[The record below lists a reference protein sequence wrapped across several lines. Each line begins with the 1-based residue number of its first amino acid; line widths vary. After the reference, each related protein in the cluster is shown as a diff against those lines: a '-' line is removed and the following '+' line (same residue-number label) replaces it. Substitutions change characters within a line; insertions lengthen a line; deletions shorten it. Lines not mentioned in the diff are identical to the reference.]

1 MTVKNNN
8 QLIEIMTLLMLVNI
22 QSRRFGVLSIDLIID
37 QVKEPILKKQF
48 EILVNGRDDRNIRD
62 NLSVE
67 IGSSDNYQNLVVEG
81 VCMLASWANNFCI
94 SLMQEKFNIYL
105 STEDQIKLE
114 VTTKE
119 VLGDWK
125 DHSETIEGGNQ
136 VIIEH
141 LQRYEKWIN
150 Y

>member
-1 MTVKNNN
+1 MTVKNNA
-8 QLIEIMTLLMLVNI
+8 QLIEKMTLLILVNT
-22 QSRRFGVLSIDLIID
+22 QCLQCGVLSIDLIID
-37 QVKEPILKKQF
+37 QVKEPLLKKGLQMF
-48 EILVNGRDDRNIRD
+48 VNGRDDRNIRD
-62 NLSVE
+62 TLSVE

-94 SLMQEKFNIYL
+94 SLIQEKFNIYL

-114 VTTKE
+114 VMTKE
-119 VLGDWK
+119 VLDDWK
-125 DHSETIEGGNQ
+125 EHSETIEGGNQ

-141 LQRYEKWIN
+141 LQRYEKWIK